1 MKDDRGELDLT
12 KQIEILQRKVRELEG
27 EISVIKG
34 INLTSPEYKSLTSE
48 IKRLKNVEESH
59 RKLNGKLQHELS
71 QVKIDNVILADD
83 NATLMNRLREKGL

>member
-12 KQIEILQRKVRELEG
+12 KQIE
-27 EISVIKG
+27 
-34 INLTSPEYKSLTSE
+34 NLTSELKSVKE
-48 IKRLKNVEESH
+48 IEESH

-71 QVKIDNVILADD
+71 QVKIDNTILADD